1 MIPDS
6 DSFTSFRVCFVLLL
20 HEHGID
26 NRCISDSSLWKYE
39 STLNTMILYITET
52 FFFPMKIC
60 KKVKLN
66 EVCTCV
72 NDSQTVNRQ
81 R

>member
-1 MIPDS
+1 MILDF
-6 DSFTSFRVCFVLLL
+6 DAFTSFRDCFVPLL

-26 NRCISDSSLWKYE
+26 NRCISDSSLWEYE
-39 STLNTMILYITET
+39 STLTTMILYITET
-52 FFFPMKIC
+52 FFFSMKIC
-60 KKVKLN
+60 KKVKWN